1 MRLIGALYEWLLF
14 VHIVAAMIWVGA
26 VAVMNVQATLLLRQ
40 SEAADVRRFTRLLR
54 TLGLI
59 LLMPVVVVLLAF
71 GIWLVFDGGWEF
83 EQTWVWLGI
92 ALFAF
97 AFIVGAAFQSRRRR
111 RRARSK
117 RGRSRH
123 RRCAAAAV
131 GVGDASHRP
140 PARRRHM
147 GHGREARD
155 LIRRLGL
162 GASL

>member
-59 LLMPVVVVLLAF
+59 LLMPAVVVLLAF

-97 AFIVGAAFQSRRRR
+97 AFIVGAAFQSR
-111 RRARSK
+111 
-117 RGRSRH
+117 
-123 RRCAAAAV
+123 AAV
-131 GVGDASHRP
+131 AAERAASAGDHDTAV
-140 PARRRHM
+140 AQLRRWAWGMR
-147 GHGREARD
+147 
-155 LIRRLGL
+155 LIGL
-162 GASL
+162 LLVVATWDMVVKPGT